1 MAGRYH
7 PTGDTLSEMFAR
19 PSKESHEGTIH
30 YEARMLRYCLDRI
43 VALRQEGS
51 AGDDLIVHLEC
62 FLLHYRNLAH
72 FLSGQGGS
80 SGDLKITNWKRWSS
94 RQLSKEEVAKVTK
107 AAAAIYRDYCS
118 DISTYLSHCTR
129 ERYEKE
135 KDWNPQ
141 KMLKDLEPAISG
153 FEGLFPPG
161 NLGGGVVVVATP
173 RAFSTGSGGRRN
185 R

>member
-1 MAGRYH
+1 M
-7 PTGDTLSEMFAR
+7 SEMFAR

-30 YEARMLRYCLDRI
+30 YAARMLRHCLDRI
-43 VALRQEGS
+43 VAFRNEDS
-51 AGDDLIVHLEC
+51 AGEELIVHLEC

-72 FLSGQGGS
+72 FLSGKGGS
-80 SGDLKITNWKRWSS
+80 HGDLKITNWMRWSS
-94 RQLSKEEVAKVTK
+94 KRLSEEEVAKVTQS
-107 AAAAIYRDYCS
+107 ATAIYWDYCS

-141 KMLKDLEPAISG
+141 KMLNDIAPAIRA
-153 FEGLFPPG
+153 FEGLFPPNRVG
-161 NLGGGVVVVATP
+161 SDAVAVATP
-173 RAFSTGSGGRRN
+173 EASSTGSGFRPRRE